1 MLSSIKKWIQKFFR
15 KKILNKKLSN
25 NKNKGITMGK
35 TSDVDKA
42 RRILPAN
49 AAPGVAELNSNFT
62 TIIAA
67 VNPDTAGDDCTPV
80 ECGSIAEVAANFKPK
95 IDLVVKK
102 LNNLGADKVDE
113 STATV
118 TMNYG
123 EEPSQVMD
131 DFGAENITVKA
142 KTSEGER
149 VLLDQQLSYLAL
161 EDLQERLKDQ
171 KVAQL
176 FQNNKEALIQ
186 TLEAEIERMKKLIED
201 VKLESLGGD

>member
-1 MLSSIKKWIQKFFR
+1 MWSLIKKWIQKLFR
-15 KKILNKKLSN
+15 KRLSNKISN

-42 RRILPAN
+42 RRILPTN

-67 VNPDTAGDDCTPV
+67 VNPENAGEDCTPV
-80 ECGSIAEVAANFKPK
+80 ECGSIGEVAANFKPK
-95 IDLVVKK
+95 VELEVKK
-102 LNNLGADKVDE
+102 LSNLGADKVDE
-113 STATV
+113 STASV

-123 EEPSQVMD
+123 EEPNQIMD

-142 KTSEGER
+142 KSSEGER

-161 EDLQERLKDQ
+161 EDLQEKLKDQ

>member
-1 MLSSIKKWIQKFFR
+1 MLSLIKKWIQKLFR
-15 KKILNKKLSN
+15 KRLSNNKISN

-42 RRILPAN
+42 RRILPTN

-67 VNPDTAGDDCTPV
+67 VNPDTSGEDCTPV
-80 ECGSIAEVAANFKPK
+80 ECGSIGEIAANFKPK
-95 IDLVVKK
+95 IDLEIKK
-102 LNNLGADKVDE
+102 LDNLGADKVDE
-113 STATV
+113 STATIS
-118 TMNYG
+118 MNYG
-123 EEPSQVMD
+123 EEPNQIMD

-142 KTSEGER
+142 KSSEGER

-176 FQNNKEALIQ
+176 FQNNKDALIQ

>member
-1 MLSSIKKWIQKFFR
+1 MWSLIKKWIQKLFGKR
-15 KKILNKKLSN
+15 LSNNKISN

-42 RRILPAN
+42 RRILPTN

-67 VNPDTAGDDCTPV
+67 VNPENAGEDCTPV
-80 ECGSIAEVAANFKPK
+80 ECGSIGEVAANFKPK
-95 IDLVVKK
+95 VELEVKK
-102 LNNLGADKVDE
+102 LSNLGADKVDE
-113 STATV
+113 STASV

-123 EEPSQVMD
+123 EEPNQIMD

-142 KTSEGER
+142 KSSEGER

-161 EDLQERLKDQ
+161 EDLQEKLKDQ

-186 TLEAEIERMKKLIED
+186 TLETEIERMKKLIED

>member
-1 MLSSIKKWIQKFFR
+1 MLSLIKRWIQKLFGKKVSN
-15 KKILNKKLSN
+15 KKISN

-35 TSDVDKA
+35 TQDVDKA
-42 RRILPAN
+42 RRILPTN

-62 TIIAA
+62 TIIAS
-67 VNPDTAGDDCTPV
+67 VNPETAGEDCTPV
-80 ECGSIAEVAANFKPK
+80 ECGSVAEVAANFKPK
-95 IDLVVKK
+95 VDLEIKK
-102 LNNLGADKVDE
+102 LDKLGADKVEE

-123 EEPSQVMD
+123 EEPSQIMD
-131 DFGAENITVKA
+131 DFGAENIAVKA
-142 KTSEGER
+142 KSSEGER